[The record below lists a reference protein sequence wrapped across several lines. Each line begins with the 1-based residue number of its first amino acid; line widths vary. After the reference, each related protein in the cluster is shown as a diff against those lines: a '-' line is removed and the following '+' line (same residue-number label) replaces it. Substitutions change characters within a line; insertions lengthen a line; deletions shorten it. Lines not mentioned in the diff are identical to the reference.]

1 MSFFKPVE
9 NSSLITNEVAALK
22 EYVPNSII
30 YVILY
35 IFALPPNILLAYL
48 GLKPGLINSR
58 VKTPTLGMTL
68 ANLFGLF
75 GFLLLNFIYLFA
87 VFNEVASD
95 RELVNKSVLV

>member
-9 NSSLITNEVAALK
+9 NASLITNEVAALK
-22 EYVPNSII
+22 DYVPNSMI

-35 IFALPPNILLAYL
+35 VVALPPNLVLAYL

-58 VKTPTLGMTL
+58 VRVPTTGMTL

-75 GFLLLNFIYLFA
+75 GFLLLNLVYLIA
-87 VFNEVASD
+87 VFNQVSS
-95 RELVNKSVLV
+95 N